1 MTAIL
6 VITGVALLALP
17 GIVASRAARL
27 RPDEWRRLN
36 LAAIRLGLAMV
47 ALGLVAAAVPLA
59 LDATGVDAVV
69 EVCHHLLG
77 PAAPGAAVVGAASLA
92 MSVAFV
98 AVTCSARWRSRRL
111 QRSARIETCVGE
123 HRCLADATLVVLPTD
138 AVVAYAAPGAPP
150 QVVVSRGLVGALT
163 SDELDAVVRHELTHL
178 RNGHHRD
185 LVLAGVVDATLGW
198 LPGLRASTAALR
210 LSLERSADE
219 VAADQPGARDAI
231 RRALLK
237 TTETILGPVPAFAAA
252 FSLLARLEALETPAP
267 DPTLRQRL
275 LALAPLAGLTLV
287 AAVGLLACTVL
298 AHHSLLHLLG
308 DCPIGLHA
316 GA

>member
-1 MTAIL
+1 
-6 VITGVALLALP
+6 
-17 GIVASRAARL
+17 
-27 RPDEWRRLN
+27 
-36 LAAIRLGLAMV
+36 
-47 ALGLVAAAVPLA
+47 
-59 LDATGVDAVV
+59 
-69 EVCHHLLG
+69 
-77 PAAPGAAVVGAASLA
+77 

-198 LPGLRASTAALR
+198 PWAAGQHRRAR

-219 VAADQPGARDAI
+219 VAADQPGARM
-231 RRALLK
+231 
-237 TTETILGPVPAFAAA
+237 PFAARSSRRPRRSWAPFRA
-252 FSLLARLEALETPAP
+252 FGGVQPVGPARGP
-267 DPTLRQRL
+267 
-275 LALAPLAGLTLV
+275 
-287 AAVGLLACTVL
+287 
-298 AHHSLLHLLG
+298 G
-308 DCPIGLHA
+308 DA
-316 GA
+316 SS

>member
-1 MTAIL
+1 MSAIL
-6 VITGVALLALP
+6 VVTGVALLAVP
-17 GIVASRAARL
+17 GLVASRAGRL

-36 LAAIRLGLAMV
+36 RAAIRLGLATA

-59 LDATGVDAVV
+59 LDATGVDPAVD
-69 EVCHHLLG
+69 VCHHLLG
-77 PAAPGAAVVGAASLA
+77 PAAPGASVVGGASLA

-98 AVTCSARWRSRRL
+98 AVAWSARWRSRRL

-123 HRCLADATLVVLPTD
+123 HRCLTDATLVVLPTD
-138 AVVAYAAPGAPP
+138 AVVAYATPGAPP

-163 SDELDAVVRHELTHL
+163 SDELEAVVRHELTHL

-185 LVLAGVVDATLGW
+185 LVLAGVVDAALGW
-198 LPGLRASTAALR
+198 LPGLRASTTALR

-219 VAADQPGARDAI
+219 VAADQPGARDAV

-237 TTETILGPVPAFAAA
+237 TTETILGPVPAFATA

-298 AHHSLLHLLG
+298 ARHSLLHLMG
-308 DCPIGLHA
+308 DCPMGRHA
-316 GA
+316 DA